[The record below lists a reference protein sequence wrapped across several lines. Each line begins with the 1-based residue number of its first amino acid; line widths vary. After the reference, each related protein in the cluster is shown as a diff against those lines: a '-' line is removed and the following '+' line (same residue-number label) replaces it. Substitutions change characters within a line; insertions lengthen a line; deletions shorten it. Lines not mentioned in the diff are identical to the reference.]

1 MKKIDTLFL
10 SGGGIN
16 CIAFLGVF
24 KYLIENNL
32 IDKDLKH
39 IKNIICVSGSS
50 FFILPLIL
58 GYSIYASIKICL
70 EFNYENLIDY
80 NLFDIN
86 NLLEGYGFY
95 SNHFFHHLC
104 YIIFKNKG
112 LDENITMKELYD
124 HTKINYVL
132 KVTNLSEYKIE
143 YINHE
148 SHPDIPVITAIKM
161 TTCIPFIFKSIIYN
175 HNYYVDGGLCGNFP
189 LEYNK
194 KIKSKNYLGIHIKT
208 KDKKKEINNVFDFF
222 NRITMA
228 PISPYDDINKKRK
241 NRILIIF
248 EDTGVNLNKDKEYNI
263 NTICKGFQKTK
274 EYFNDS

>member
-24 KYLIENNL
+24 KYLIEHSM
-32 IDKDLKH
+32 IDKNFKNF
-39 IKNIICVSGSS
+39 KNIVCVSGSA
-50 FFILPLIL
+50 FFVLPFIL
-58 GYSIYASIKICL
+58 GYSLEMTIKICL

-86 NLLEGYGFY
+86 NLLEDYGFY
-95 SNHFFHHLC
+95 SNDFFTNIC
-104 YIIFKNKG
+104 SVIFKKKG
-112 LDENITMKELYD
+112 LSENITMKELYN

-132 KVTNLSEYKIE
+132 KVTNLSDYKID
-143 YINHE
+143 YINHI
-148 SHPDIPVITAIKM
+148 SHPDLSVITAIKM
-161 TTCIPFIFKSIIYN
+161 TTCIPFIFKAIKYN
-175 HNYYVDGGLCGNFP
+175 KKCYVDGGLCGNFP

-194 KIKSKNYLGIHIKT
+194 KIKSKNYLGIHIKK
-208 KDKKKEINNVFDFF
+208 KDKKKEIDNIFDFF

-248 EDTGVNLNKDKEYNI
+248 EDSGVILNKTKDYNLT
-263 NTICKGFQKTK
+263 TICKGYQKTN